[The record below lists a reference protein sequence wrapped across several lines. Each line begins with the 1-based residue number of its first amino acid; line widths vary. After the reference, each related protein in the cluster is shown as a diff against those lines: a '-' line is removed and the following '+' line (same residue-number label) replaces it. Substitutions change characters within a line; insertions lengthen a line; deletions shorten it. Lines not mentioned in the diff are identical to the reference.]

1 MAFLSMKGGGVLSL
15 TEHWFNMI
23 SIQKLNKRIAAQI
36 LAKFKRVRIL
46 LSVLLLVPS
55 SFYGISA
62 QAAPEQFPLPAIL
75 FLLLND
81 SGSSSEPGLQG
92 DYVLLAANDLGMH
105 CADQDH
111 QVFSILPPF
120 NVVHAQVIKRGFSPV
135 LMDDESI
142 EVDYLATSSPN
153 DPVGAGSINT
163 GNTNSTGVF
172 KSNFWESLSGV
183 DNPVSFLTGNKTLGG
198 EVYDVLYPS
207 VLAGGEM
214 LVPPANF
221 SAECDPDPEIA
232 CPSILNLFEP
242 LPLDLGIPVP
252 EGNELA
258 QGHLVVTQQAM
269 PGPANLPQKFERF
282 DQSIGFF
289 TDFDFGSK
297 LPDRN
302 WFSADGIP
310 VSPVDDSG
318 RVNAYPLM
326 KVRALDKS
334 NQKALAALDVVLPV
348 AAEAD
353 CQNCHADAL
362 DCADDRLPAR
372 IFSTQCNESGLQSMH
387 SSEIM
392 SLDSAPGANFEQKL
406 YNAAKVNVLR
416 LHDKKYGAFYTSAV
430 KTPEGDLIPR
440 ICDPSNDPNK
450 HCLDSRRSIQCSQ
463 CHYSPALDLTQ
474 WGPVDEPEQGA
485 NGRQQTRHRSM
496 SNVIHAFH
504 GSLPLFEG
512 EDLFPVMPSP
522 IGRDPEIAESVLQK
536 TCYSCHPGKDTD
548 CLRGAMAKAD
558 VVCQDCHGDLLQV
571 GNDFT
576 LRVQTDNPGDFI
588 LDGSLR
594 VPWATEPGCQ
604 SCHTGDARTKNHPV
618 DAVIADDGIRLL
630 QAYIE
635 DYLTVAGHSGSVKV
649 ATMNQSPNSRFAE
662 NQALNTK
669 GDTVDVLYRLSTGHG
684 GLACESCHNS
694 THAIW
699 PTQNLL
705 ANDNVASI
713 QLQGHAGTVI
723 ECDICHEG
731 NLGVTLGGPH
741 GLHPVG
747 GGEFADGGHEEI
759 AEDNANQC
767 RSCHGNNGNGT
778 ILSRVASS
786 RSFTIEECENGTLCP
801 GDEQKPFQV
810 NLAKGTQVT
819 CTMCHENE
827 L

>member
-1 MAFLSMKGGGVLSL
+1 MLCLAFFSSAVA
-15 TEHWFNMI
+15 
-23 SIQKLNKRIAAQI
+23 QVAAN
-36 LAKFKRVRIL
+36 
-46 LSVLLLVPS
+46 
-55 SFYGISA
+55 
-62 QAAPEQFPLPAIL
+62 QFPLQAVL
-75 FLLLND
+75 LLLLND
-81 SGSSSEPGLQG
+81 EHDSSGGGGSDGGGTGLEG

-120 NVVHAQVIKRGFSPV
+120 NVVHAQVVKRGFSPV
-135 LMDDESI
+135 LMDDELI
-142 EVDYLATSSPN
+142 EVDYLATSSLD

-163 GNTNSTGVF
+163 GNANSTGVF
-172 KSNFWESLSGV
+172 KSNFWETLTDI
-183 DNPVSFLTGNKTLGG
+183 DNPISFLTGSKTQGG
-198 EVYDVLYPS
+198 KVYDALYPS
-207 VLAGGEM
+207 VLAGAL
-214 LVPPANF
+214 LVPPADF
-221 SAECDPDPEIA
+221 STECDTDEAIG

-252 EGNELA
+252 DGHELA
-258 QGHLVVTQQAM
+258 KGNLVVTQQAM
-269 PGPANLPQKFERF
+269 PGPANTPQTFERF

-289 TDFDFGSK
+289 TDFDFGSN

-326 KVRALDKS
+326 KVRAIDKAD
-334 NQKALAALDVVLPV
+334 NKVLAALDVVLPV

-353 CQNCHADAL
+353 CQNCHAEAL
-362 DCADDRLPAR
+362 DCADERLPAR
-372 IFSTQCNESGLQSMH
+372 VFSIECNESGLQSMLR
-387 SSEIM
+387 SEVM
-392 SLDSAPGANFEQKL
+392 SLDNAPGADFEQKL

-416 LHDKKYGAFYTSAV
+416 LHDKKYGALYTSAV
-430 KTPEGDLIPR
+430 KTAEGELISR
-440 ICDPSNDPNK
+440 TCDPLNDPDQ

-485 NGRQQTRHRSM
+485 NGRQQIRHRSM

-512 EDLFPVMPSP
+512 EILFPAMPSP
-522 IGRDPEIAESVLQK
+522 IGRDPEIAENVLQK

-548 CLRGAMAKAD
+548 CLRGAMAKAE

-576 LRVQTDNPGDFI
+576 LRTHTGNPGDFI

-594 VPWATEPGCQ
+594 VPWASEPGCQ
-604 SCHTGDARTKNHPV
+604 SCHTGDARVKNHPA

-635 DYLTVAGHSGSVKV
+635 DYLTVVGVSGLVKV

-662 NQALNTK
+662 NQALNAK

-705 ANDNVASI
+705 ANDNVAAR

-723 ECDICHEG
+723 ECSTCHEG
-731 NLGVTLGGPH
+731 DLGITLDGPH

-747 GGEFADGGHEEI
+747 GSEFADGGHEDI
-759 AEDNANQC
+759 AEVEENQC
-767 RSCHGNNGNGT
+767 RSCHGDNGEGT
-778 ILSRVASS
+778 VLSRVAAS
-786 RSFTIEECENGTLCP
+786 RSFLIEECENGTLCP
-801 GDEQKPFQV
+801 GGEQKPFQV
-810 NLAKGTQVT
+810 NLAKGTEVS
-819 CTMCHENE
+819 CMMCHENE

>member
-1 MAFLSMKGGGVLSL
+1 MKNMVKSL
-15 TEHWFNMI
+15 CLF
-23 SIQKLNKRIAAQI
+23 
-36 LAKFKRVRIL
+36 
-46 LSVLLLVPS
+46 LLLAFSFNGAVAQTAPS
-55 SFYGISA
+55 
-62 QAAPEQFPLPAIL
+62 QLPLTAIL
-75 FLLLND
+75 YLLLND
-81 SGSSSEPGLQG
+81 SDGPGSPSNPGLKG

-120 NVVHAQVIKRGFSPV
+120 NVVHAQVVRRGFSPV
-135 LMDDESI
+135 LMNDEAI

-163 GNTNSTGVF
+163 GNANSTGVF
-172 KSNFWESLSGV
+172 KSNFWETLTDV
-183 DNPVSFLTGNKTLGG
+183 DNPISTLTGHKTQGG
-198 EVYDVLYPS
+198 QVYDVLYPS
-207 VLAGGEM
+207 VLAGE
-214 LVPPANF
+214 LLSPPLDL
-221 SAECDPDPEIA
+221 SSECDDPA
-232 CPSILNLFEP
+232 AKVGCPSILNLFEP

-252 EGNELA
+252 DGNELA
-258 QGHLVVTQQAM
+258 EGRLVVTQQAM
-269 PGPANLPQKFERF
+269 PGAANIPQKFARF

-289 TDFDFGSK
+289 TAFDFGSN

-326 KVRALDKS
+326 KVRAIDKA
-334 NQKALAALDVVLPV
+334 NEQTLASLDVVLPV

-353 CQNCHADAL
+353 CQNCHAEAL
-362 DCADDRLPAR
+362 DCADERLPDR
-372 IFSTQCNESGLQSMH
+372 IFSTECNEAGLQTMVTQNA
-387 SSEIM
+387 EIM
-392 SLDSAPGANFEQKL
+392 TLENVPGANFEQKL
-406 YNAAKVNVLR
+406 YNAAKINVLR
-416 LHDKKYGAFYTSAV
+416 LHDLKYGGIYEAADGSA
-430 KTPEGDLIPR
+430 R
-440 ICDPSNDPNK
+440 SCDPSDDPDQ
-450 HCLDSRRSIQCSQ
+450 HCLDRRRSIQCSR

-474 WGPVDEPEQGA
+474 GGPIDEPEQGA

-504 GSLPLFEG
+504 GSLPLFDG
-512 EDLFPVMPSP
+512 EALFPAMPGP

-536 TCYSCHPGKDTD
+536 TCYTCHPGKNTD
-548 CLRGAMAKAD
+548 CLRGAMAKGD
-558 VVCQDCHGDLLQV
+558 VVCQDCHGELLQV
-571 GNDFT
+571 GNDFS
-576 LRVQTDNPGDFI
+576 LRMQSDNPGDFI
-588 LDGSLR
+588 LDGGLR
-594 VPWATEPGCQ
+594 VPWASEPGCQ
-604 SCHTGDARTKNHPV
+604 FCHTGDARTRNHPA

-635 DYLTVAGHSGSVKV
+635 DYLAIADVSGAVKV

-662 NQALNTK
+662 NQALNAK
-669 GDTVDVLYRLSTGHG
+669 GDKVDVLYRLSTGHG

-705 ANDNVASI
+705 ANDNVAAK

-723 ECDICHEG
+723 ECNTCHEG
-731 NLGVTLGGPH
+731 DLGITLEGPH

-747 GGEFADGGHEEI
+747 GGKFADGGHEEI

-767 RSCHGNNGNGT
+767 RACHGNNGEGT
-778 ILSRVASS
+778 VLSRVAVS
-786 RSFTIEECENGTLCP
+786 RSFFIEECENGTLCP
-801 GDEQKPFQV
+801 GDEQEPFQV
-810 NLAKGTQVT
+810 KLAMGTQVS
-819 CTMCHENE
+819 CNMCHENE